1 MSEDAD
7 PPPPPI
13 QEFPE
18 VIEFMPEH
26 SRPIDCD
33 ICVIGGGSAGLSVA
47 AGAAQMGANVVLIER
62 DALGGDCLNTGCVP
76 SKSLIAAARVA
87 HTAQIGKCMGIGF
100 PNPDIDFVRVHD
112 HVHSVI
118 AAISPHDSVERFE
131 SLGIR
136 VMREH
141 ATFCGRGEVVAGKN
155 HFRARRFVIAT
166 GSRAALPAVKGL
178 AEAEPLTNETIF
190 ELTERPEHL
199 IVVGGG
205 PIGLEMAQAFRRL
218 GAVVT
223 VIERFGILP
232 RDEPE
237 AAALAREVL
246 GPEGITLHE
255 NAGISEVRR
264 DGRTVTVSFVAAGD
278 EKSVSGSHILVAAG
292 RIPNT
297 DGMGLAEAGVR
308 FGAHGIEV
316 DARLRTSN
324 RKIFALGD
332 VAGGPQFTHIAAY
345 HAGVVIRNA
354 LFGLPAKVDYRALP
368 WVTYLDPE
376 IAHVGLT
383 EGEARKKHRHI
394 QTVFQSFDGND
405 RAQAERR
412 TEGFIKLILGR
423 RGKVLGA
430 TIAGPHAG
438 ELIGVWALVISR
450 GLPLSAVAGMIAPYP
465 TLSEISKRAASAYFT
480 PQLFGDRVQW
490 LVRLV
495 QRWLP

>member
-1 MSEDAD
+1 ML
-7 PPPPPI
+7 
-13 QEFPE
+13 
-18 VIEFMPEH
+18 EFMPEH

-33 ICVIGGGSAGLSVA
+33 VCVIGGGSAGLSVA
-47 AGAAQMGANVVLIER
+47 AGAAQMGTNVVLIER
-62 DALGGDCLNTGCVP
+62 GAMGGDCLNTGCVP

-87 HTAQIGKCMGIGF
+87 HAAQIGKCMGIDF
-100 PNPDIDFVRVHD
+100 PNPGIDFARVHH

-118 AAISPHDSVERFE
+118 AAIAPHDSVERFE
-131 SLGIR
+131 SLGIQ
-136 VMREH
+136 VVREH
-141 ATFCGRGEVVAGKN
+141 ATFSGRGEVVAGK
-155 HFRARRFVIAT
+155 HYFRARRFVIAT
-166 GSRAALPAVKGL
+166 GSRAALPPVKGL

-199 IVVGGG
+199 IIVGGG

-218 GAVVT
+218 GAAVT
-223 VIERFGILP
+223 VIERLTILP

-246 GPEGITLHE
+246 VSDGVALHE

-264 DGRTVTVSFVAAGD
+264 DGATVTVNFVVAGD
-278 EKSVSGSHILVAAG
+278 KMSVSGSHILVAAG

-297 DGMGLAEAGVR
+297 DGMGLAKAGIR
-308 FGAHGIEV
+308 FGANGIEV

-324 RKIFALGD
+324 RRIFAIGD

-345 HAGVVIRNA
+345 HAGVVVRNA

-383 EGEARKKHRHI
+383 EGEAGGKHRHV
-394 QTVFQSFDGND
+394 QTLLESFDGND

-412 TEGFIKLILGR
+412 TGGFIKLILGR

-430 TIAGPHAG
+430 TIVGPHAG
-438 ELIGVWALVISR
+438 ELIGVWGLVISR
-450 GLPLSAVAGMIAPYP
+450 GLPLSAVAGMIVPYP

-480 PQLFGDRVQW
+480 HQLFGSRVRW
-490 LVRLV
+490 LVQLL
-495 QRWLP
+495 QKWLP